1 MALAPKFAAHRLV
14 FGDVSAAAASAA
26 PLHTV
31 EMFLDYVCPFSA
43 KLFNTVYTGVA
54 PVLSSGSS
62 PSSASLGSRVQF
74 IFRHQVQPWHPS
86 STLVHETGLAVQRAA
101 AAAGNPALFWDF
113 SAALF
118 GDQKAY
124 MDVNVVNE
132 GRNATYRRLATLA
145 GSVSPKLDA
154 AAIYKELEVAT
165 APDAEGSVNIGN
177 AVTNDLKLVI
187 KAGRLVGVHVSPTV
201 LFDGLVNN
209 EISSSWTAE
218 QWLEWLEKNAI

>member
-14 FGDVSAAAASAA
+14 FSDISAAAASAA

-31 EMFLDYVCPFSA
+31 EIFLDYVCPFSA
-43 KLFNTVYTGVA
+43 KLFNTVYTGVVPA
-54 PVLSSGSS
+54 LRARSGD
-62 PSSASLGSRVQF
+62 LGSRVQF
-74 IFRHQVQPWHPS
+74 LFRHQVQPWHPS
-86 STLVHETGLAVQRAA
+86 STLVHEAGLAVQRAA
-101 AAAGNPALFWDF
+101 VAAGNPALFWDF

-118 GDQKAY
+118 KEQKAY

-132 GRNATYRRLATLA
+132 VRNSTYRRLATLA
-145 GSVSPKLDA
+145 ASVSNGKIDA
-154 AAIYKELEVAT
+154 ETIYKDLEIVT
-165 APDAEGSVNIGN
+165 APSADGSVNTGN

-209 EISSSWTAE
+209 DISSSWTTE
-218 QWLEWLEKNAI
+218 QWLEWLEKNAV

>member
-14 FGDVSAAAASAA
+14 VGEISAAAAPAA
-26 PLHTV
+26 PLHTI
-31 EMFLDYVCPFSA
+31 ELFLDYVCPFSA
-43 KLFNTVYTGVA
+43 KLFQTVYGGVVPA
-54 PVLSSGSS
+54 LRSGS
-62 PSSASLGSRVQF
+62 GRVQF

-86 STLVHETGLAVQRAA
+86 STLVHEAGLAVQRAA
-101 AAAGNPALFWDF
+101 AAAGQPALFWDF

-118 GDQKAY
+118 REQKAY

-145 GSVSPKLDA
+145 GSVSAQLDA
-154 AAIYKELEVAT
+154 AAIYKELEVAGT
-165 APDAEGSVNIGN
+165 PGADGSVNTGN

-201 LFDGLVNN
+201 LVDGLVNN
-209 EISSSWTAE
+209 EISSSWTTE
-218 QWLEWLEKNAI
+218 QWLEWLEKNAV